1 MTVGLAFLCA
11 VCTLLYYDLFYF
23 EVKLC
28 GFSNSTC
35 GKHLDVVWDIEGQNV
50 NFYQSYLIFLKD
62 ALFIGFYLFCGVYE
76 TTHSKVDETD

>member
-28 GFSNSTC
+28 GFSNGTC
-35 GKHLDVVWDIEGQNV
+35 GKHLDVYWDIEGQP
-50 NFYQSYLIFLKD
+50 LKRT
-62 ALFIGFYLFCGVYE
+62 E
-76 TTHSKVDETD
+76 R